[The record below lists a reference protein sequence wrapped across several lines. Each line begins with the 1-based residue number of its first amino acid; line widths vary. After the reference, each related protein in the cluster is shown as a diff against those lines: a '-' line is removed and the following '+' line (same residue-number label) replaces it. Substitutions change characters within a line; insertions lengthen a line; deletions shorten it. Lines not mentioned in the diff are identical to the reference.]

1 MSAPAESRCGLPFDR
16 KLNESFYF
24 MCVALE
30 EYFTRKYPVSADAVR
45 EMACAVRG
53 CLGAAPPS
61 GGGCVG
67 AVQGYFDFFDEI
79 LSQNNSKEV
88 LSVEAD
94 RF

>member
-1 MSAPAESRCGLPFDR
+1 MSAQAKSHGSPLFGRE
-16 KLNESFYF
+16 LNESFYF

-67 AVQGYFDFFDEI
+67 AIQGYFDFFDEI
-79 LSQNNSKEV
+79 LSQKNSKEV